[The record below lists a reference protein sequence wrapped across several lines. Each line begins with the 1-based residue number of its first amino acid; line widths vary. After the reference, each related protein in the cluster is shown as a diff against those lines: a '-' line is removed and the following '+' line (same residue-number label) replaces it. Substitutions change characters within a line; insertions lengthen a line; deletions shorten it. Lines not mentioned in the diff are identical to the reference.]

1 MAFYYSKRKL
11 RPHEDED
18 VGELNIV
25 PYLDIL
31 MNLIIFMLLS
41 MTGLA
46 AFGILNVNAPN
57 YGGPSAGV
65 GENPEAPKLLLTVGI
80 SNKGFYVAAVGGV
93 LGQAPAEAAPAAP
106 GQGEPTIPK
115 STDAALCGKLK
126 LEPPCYDFPALNAQM
141 VNIKKAFP
149 NESKVIVAAQNEIP
163 YESLVNTMDACRET
177 IGGEKRLLFPDVTLG
192 AF

>member
-11 RPHEDED
+11 RPHEDEE

-57 YGGPSAGV
+57 YGGPSAGAV
-65 GENPEAPKLLLTVGI
+65 ADPADAPKLLLTVRI
-80 SNKGFYVAAVGGV
+80 SKKGHFVAGAGAV
-93 LGQAPAEAAPAAP
+93 LGQAPAGAGAPP
-106 GQGEPTIPK
+106 TTTTEGEPTVPK
-115 STDAALCGKLK
+115 
-126 LEPPCYDFPALNAQM
+126 
-141 VNIKKAFP
+141 
-149 NESKVIVAAQNEIP
+149 
-163 YESLVNTMDACRET
+163 
-177 IGGEKRLLFPDVTLG
+177 
-192 AF
+192 